1 MFLESIAQQSQ
12 KAAESGGA
20 VNELMKRLDAFW
32 SKAHDICGEF
42 YEDYDRGYAELEN
55 EPFECELSSARIRVE
70 EGDKISIDYSA
81 VHIYDACVNSCGPYD
96 EEEDA
101 DEVYRNCEE
110 RCLEEAEKAA
120 KRVLGEYR
128 EVVERWAKKRGVK
141 YTEELKRDELN
152 FTLTIRI
159 ILP

>member
-1 MFLESIAQQSQ
+1 MTKQNQAV
-12 KAAESGGA
+12 ESGGA
-20 VNELMKRLDAFW
+20 VKELMKRLDAFW
-32 SKAHDICGEF
+32 NKAHGICDEF

-55 EPFECELSSARIRVE
+55 EPFECDVSLARVRVE

-81 VHIYDACVNSCGPYD
+81 VHIYDACINSCGPYD

-101 DEVYRNCEE
+101 DEAYRNCEE

>member
-1 MFLESIAQQSQ
+1 MTKQNQAV
-12 KAAESGGA
+12 ESGGA
-20 VNELMKRLDAFW
+20 VKELMKRLDAFW
-32 SKAHDICGEF
+32 DRAYDICGEF

-81 VHIYDACVNSCGPYD
+81 VHIYDACINSCGPYD

-101 DEVYRNCEE
+101 DDRNCEE

-128 EVVERWAKKRGVK
+128 EMVERWAKKRGVK

-152 FTLTIRI
+152 FTLTISI
-159 ILP
+159 TPP

>member
-1 MFLESIAQQSQ
+1 MTQQTT
-12 KAAESGGA
+12 KPGAAS
-20 VNELMKRLDAFW
+20 ELAKRLDALW
-32 SKAHDICGEF
+32 GRAYDICGEF

-55 EPFECELSSARIRVE
+55 EPFECELSSARIRTD
-70 EGDKISIDYSA
+70 GDMITIDYSA
-81 VHIYDACVNSCGPYD
+81 AHVYNACTNSCGPYD

-101 DEVYRNCEE
+101 DEAYRNCEE

-120 KRVLGEYR
+120 KRVFGEYR

-159 ILP
+159 TAEGPGKSDITHP